1 VSGLA
6 DSAMLRRDRLWPA
19 VVASVAVHLVLGL
32 LALAGHG
39 PAIDL
44 GQQPITA
51 RLVRLGEPRPRELLP
66 RKEEP
71 PSAETG
77 PEAAPPE
84 PVVAPPAPAAP
95 AAKPGPAAKAVVATK
110 AAPKPH
116 PDKTAAASGARRLGN
131 VLAGMKQE
139 LAAGSPDGDPLGDSN
154 EAVGDQY
161 QAQVV
166 RSLKQNYRLPSTLS
180 EKERLYLQGTIV
192 LFIESDGRVLRHEFL
207 KRSGNSTFDEALERA
222 VRDTRLPP
230 PPAEAREGYRR
241 RGLQVDFKI

>member
-1 VSGLA
+1 MSGLA

-19 VVASVAVHLVLGL
+19 VVASMAVHLVLGL

-71 PSAETG
+71 PPAETG
-77 PEAAPPE
+77 PEAAPA
-84 PVVAPPAPAAP
+84 VAPPAPAAP
-95 AAKPGPAAKAVVATK
+95 AAMPGPATKAVASTK
-110 AAPKPH
+110 APPKPAQER
-116 PDKTAAASGARRLGN
+116 TGATSGTRRLGN

-166 RSLKQNYRLPSTLS
+166 RALKQNYRLPSTLS

-192 LFIESDGRVLRHEFL
+192 LFIEPDGRVLRHEFV

-230 PPAEAREGYRR
+230 PPAGAREAYRR